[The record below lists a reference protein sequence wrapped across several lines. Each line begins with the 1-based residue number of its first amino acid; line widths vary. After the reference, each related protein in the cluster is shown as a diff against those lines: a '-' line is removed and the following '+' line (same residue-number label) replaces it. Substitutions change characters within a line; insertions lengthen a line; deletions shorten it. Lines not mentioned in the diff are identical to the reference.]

1 MIYSDSEIARLRKV
15 IIHRPD
21 DGIGRVSPKRAEE
34 LLFDDIVYLPQMQ
47 AEHDIFRKTL
57 EYCIGAENVLETEQL
72 LEESLHDVNMRNE
85 LINKVLEFEELPSS
99 YSEYFSGLSPK
110 QLANVLITGYLKEES
125 HVFFDPIPNFIF
137 TRDIAVTIKDHV
149 IITKAAKEARQR
161 ENLLTRFIFVNH
173 RLFEGMLADGKII
186 DLNNLEAF
194 PPSKNA
200 EKVSIEGG
208 DIMMIANDYI
218 FIGCSERT
226 TDHAIKSL
234 SKVLFEKG
242 LVKHVAQINIPADRT
257 MMHIDTIFT
266 RISDDDIVCYKPTV
280 FDGNSSNVIVHHAD
294 GAGDTTYASVKDF
307 IHAEINPN
315 MNFIF
320 SGNGKSPY
328 QEREQWTDG
337 CNLVALK
344 PGVGITY
351 DRNHVTA
358 DAFRDAGYR
367 VLPAEDLIKQ
377 AEAGN
382 FDFDKLEKTIISIPS
397 GELSR
402 ARGGSHCM
410 TCPILRD
417 GLS

>member
-15 IIHRPD
+15 IVHRPD
-21 DGIGRVSPKRAEE
+21 DGIGRISPKRAEE

-47 AEHDIFRKTL
+47 AEHDIFRKVL
-57 EYCIGAENVLETEQL
+57 ELCLGAENVFETEQL
-72 LEESLHDVNMRNE
+72 LEESLVQSDLRND
-85 LINKVLEFEELPSS
+85 LIHSVLDFEELPAS
-99 YSEYFSGLSPK
+99 YIEYFTDLSAK
-110 QLANVLITGYLKEES
+110 ELANVLITGYLKEEA

-161 ENLLTRFIFVNH
+161 ENLLTRFIFANH
-173 RLFEGMLADGKII
+173 PLFEGMLAAGKII
-186 DLNNLEAF
+186 DLNDIEAF
-194 PPSKNA
+194 PPSRNA
-200 EKVSIEGG
+200 ERVSIEGG
-208 DIMMIANDYI
+208 DIMMIANDYV
-218 FIGCSERT
+218 FVGCSERT

-234 SKVLFEKG
+234 RKVLFEKG

-266 RISDDDIVCYKPTV
+266 RLSKDDIVCYKPTIY
-280 FDGNSSNVIVHHAD
+280 DGNSSNVLVHHID
-294 GAGDTTYASVKDF
+294 GSSDIYASVKDF
-307 IHAEINPN
+307 VHAEINPD

-320 SGNGKSPY
+320 SGKGKSPY

-358 DAFRDAGYR
+358 DAFREAGYR
-367 VLPAEDLIKQ
+367 ILHAEDLIKE
-377 AEAGN
+377 AAAGN
-382 FDFDKLEKTIISIPS
+382 FDFEKLEKTIISIPS

-410 TCPILRD
+410 TCPIVRD
-417 GLS
+417 GV

>member
-15 IIHRPD
+15 IVHRPD

-47 AEHDIFRKTL
+47 AEHDIFRKAL
-57 EYCIGAENVLETEQL
+57 EYCIGADNVLETETL
-72 LEESLHDVNMRNE
+72 LEQSLHNVDKRNQ
-85 LINKVLEFEELPSS
+85 LIDRVLDFEELPTS
-99 YSEYFSGLSPK
+99 YVEHFKDLTAK
-110 QLANVLITGYLKEES
+110 ELANVLITGYLREEA

-161 ENLLTRFIFVNH
+161 ENLLTRFIFANH
-173 RLFEGMLADGKII
+173 PMFDGLLEQGKVIN
-186 DLNNLEAF
+186 LNDLEAF

-208 DIMMIANDYI
+208 DIMMIANDYV

-266 RISDDDIVCYKPTV
+266 RISENDIVCYRPTV
-280 FDGNSSNVIVHHAD
+280 YDGNSSNVIVHHAD
-294 GAGDTTYASVKDF
+294 GSTPNVYASVKDF
-307 IHAEINPN
+307 VHAEINPN

-320 SGNGKSPY
+320 SGKGKSPH

-337 CNLVALK
+337 CNLVTLK

-358 DAFRDAGYR
+358 DAFRDAGYTI
-367 VLPAEDLIKQ
+367 LPAEDLIQQ

-417 GLS
+417 SL

>member
-21 DGIGRVSPKRAEE
+21 EGIGRVSPKRAEE

-57 EYCIGAENVLETEQL
+57 ELCIGTENVLETEQL
-72 LEESLHDVNMRNE
+72 LEQSLHDSTKRNQ
-85 LINKVLEFEELPSS
+85 LITNVLEFEELPSS
-99 YSEYFSGLSPK
+99 YFEHFKDLSPK
-110 QLANVLITGYLKEES
+110 ELANVLITGYLKEEE

-161 ENLLTRFIFVNH
+161 ENLLTRFIFANH
-173 RLFEGMLADGKII
+173 PMFDGLLENDKII
-186 DLNNLEAF
+186 NLNDLEAF

-208 DIMMIANDYI
+208 DIMMIANDYV

-266 RISDDDIVCYKPTV
+266 RISENDIVCFKPTV

-294 GAGDTTYASVKDF
+294 SSAPNVYASVKDF
-307 IHAEINPN
+307 VHAEINKD

-320 SGNGKSPY
+320 SGKGKSPH

-337 CNLVALK
+337 CNLVTLK

-358 DAFRDAGYR
+358 DAFRDAGYTI
-367 VLPAEDLIKQ
+367 LKAEDLIAQ
-377 AEAGN
+377 AESGN
-382 FDFDKLEKTIISIPS
+382 FDFDRLENTIISIPS

-417 GLS
+417 GLN

>member
-15 IIHRPD
+15 IVHRPD

-57 EYCIGAENVLETEQL
+57 EVCIGVDNVLETEKL
-72 LEESLHDVNMRNE
+72 LEESLKNNNERNQ
-85 LINKVLEFEELPSS
+85 LISSILDFEELPSS
-99 YSEYFSGLSPK
+99 YSEYFIDLTSK
-110 QLANVLITGYLKEES
+110 ELANVLITGYLEEEA

-161 ENLLTRFIFVNH
+161 ENLLTRFIFANH
-173 RLFEGMLADGKII
+173 PLFEGMLAEDKII
-186 DLNNLEAF
+186 DLNDIEAF
-194 PPSKNA
+194 PPSRNA

-208 DIMMIANDYI
+208 DIMMIASDYV

-234 SKVLFEKG
+234 SKVLFDKG

-266 RISDDDIVCYKPTV
+266 RVSETDIVCYKPTV
-280 FDGNSSNVIVHHAD
+280 FDGNSSNVIVHHID
-294 GAGDTTYASVKDF
+294 GSKNIYASVKDF
-307 IHAEINPN
+307 VHEEINHD

-320 SGNGKSPY
+320 VGKGKSPH

-337 CNLVALK
+337 CNLVTLK

-358 DAFRDAGYR
+358 DAFRDAGYTI
-367 VLPAEDLIKQ
+367 LPAVELIKQ
-377 AEAGN
+377 SEKGN
-382 FDFDKLEKTIISIPS
+382 FDFDKLENTIISIPS

-410 TCPILRD
+410 TCPIIRD
-417 GLS
+417 GL

>member
-21 DGIGRVSPKRAEE
+21 EGIGRVSPKRAEE

-57 EYCIGAENVLETEQL
+57 EYCIGAENVLETEVL
-72 LEESLHDVNMRNE
+72 LEESLQEEMLRNG
-85 LINKVLEFEELPSS
+85 LIKSVLEFEELPES
-99 YSEYFSGLSPK
+99 YFLHFSDLSPK
-110 QLANVLITGYLKEES
+110 ELANVLITGYLKEEE

-161 ENLLTRFIFVNH
+161 ENLLTRFIFANH
-173 RLFEGMLADGKII
+173 PIFKGMLEEGKII
-186 DLNNLEAF
+186 NLNDLEAF

-208 DIMMIANDYI
+208 DIMMIANDYV

-266 RISDDDIVCYKPTV
+266 RISEDDIVCYKPTV
-280 FDGNSSNVIVHHAD
+280 YDGNSSNVIVHHAD
-294 GAGDTTYASVKDF
+294 GSKPNVYASVKDF
-307 IHAEINPN
+307 VHAEINAD
-315 MNFIF
+315 MKFIF
-320 SGNGKSPY
+320 SGKGKSPY

-337 CNLVALK
+337 CNLVTLK

-358 DAFRDAGYR
+358 DAFRDEGYTI
-367 VLPAEDLIKQ
+367 LKAEDLIAQ
-377 AEAGN
+377 AEAGK
-382 FDFDKLEKTIISIPS
+382 FDFDQLEKTIISIPS

-410 TCPILRD
+410 TCPIVRD
-417 GLS
+417 GF

>member
-15 IIHRPD
+15 IVHRPD

-47 AEHDIFRKTL
+47 AEHDIFRKIL
-57 EYCIGAENVLETEQL
+57 EYCIGADNVLETEQL
-72 LEESLHDVNMRNE
+72 LEESLYDLSSRNN
-85 LINKVLEFEELPSS
+85 LINNVLEFEELPQN
-99 YSEYFSGLSPK
+99 YSNYFSGLSPK
-110 QLANVLITGYLKEES
+110 ELANVLITGYLKEEA

-149 IITKAAKEARQR
+149 IITKAAKDARQR

-173 RLFEGMLADGKII
+173 PLFEGMLAEGKII

-194 PPSKNA
+194 PPSKNG

-226 TDHAIKSL
+226 TDHAIQSL

-242 LVKHVAQINIPADRT
+242 LVKHIAQINIPADRT

-266 RISDDDIVCYKPTV
+266 RISEDDIVCYKPTV

-294 GAGDTTYASVKDF
+294 SSKSSIYASVKDF
-307 IHAEINPN
+307 VHAEINPE

-320 SGNGKSPY
+320 AGKGKSPY

-358 DAFRDAGYR
+358 DAFRDAGYTI
-367 VLPAEDLIKQ
+367 LPAEDLIKQ
-377 AEAGN
+377 AKLRN
-382 FDFDKLEKTIISIPS
+382 FDFDKLENTIISIPS

-410 TCPILRD
+410 TCPILRER
-417 GLS
+417 L